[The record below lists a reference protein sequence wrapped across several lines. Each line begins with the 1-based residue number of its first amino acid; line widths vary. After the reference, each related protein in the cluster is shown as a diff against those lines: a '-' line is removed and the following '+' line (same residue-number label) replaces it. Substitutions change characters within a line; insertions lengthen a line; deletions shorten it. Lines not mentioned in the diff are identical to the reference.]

1 MYHQDDINNMN
12 YKQLRETVS
21 ELNDK
26 YVKLK
31 RTLEDALDNI
41 DESNLATTLR
51 KKLNGYDTQFSVT
64 AEKIESKVSYEDLE
78 NSLNQYSTVSQTAQA
93 IEMSVVSSQEY
104 TDGSVEKLSSTFT
117 MTADRISTRVTRM
130 NGQIETKFEQTADA
144 IKSLAFK
151 KYDTSTA
158 FTKSEKPTASNTTNS
173 EKENL
178 CKYNG
183 KYYYFNSILQRWE
196 EYSETNGVSSAFT
209 QTADGFELNGCVKVS
224 GDLITEG
231 TIKGVDIQGAKFWGN
246 NGENQYFKISSSF
259 GDIGVFDKDASP
271 TATVTNTKCAWGI
284 YFPDPNN
291 ETFYMY
297 SYGRPMLGYNH
308 SQKKLYPMGTWDFSS
323 CNVIGL
329 PTTS

>member
-1 MYHQDDINNMN
+1 MN

-21 ELNDK
+21 ELNDN

-64 AEKIESKVSYEDLE
+64 AEKIESKVSYEDLDE
-78 NSLNQYSTVSQTAQA
+78 HLSQYSTVSQTAQA

-117 MTADRISTRVTRM
+117 MTADRISTRVSRM

-151 KYDTSTA
+151 KYDTTKA
-158 FTKSEKPTASNTTNS
+158 FTKSEMPTASNTTSS

-183 KYYYFNSILQRWE
+183 KYYYFNNILQRWE

-231 TIKGVDIQGAKFWGN
+231 TIKGVDIQGAKFWGSGSSN
-246 NGENQYFKISSSF
+246 ALNQYFKLSSSF
-259 GDIGVFDKDASP
+259 GDIGVFSRKASSSD
-271 TATVTNTKCAWGI
+271 TVKSENCAWGI
-284 YFPDPNN
+284 YFPDATSK
-291 ETFYMY
+291 EFYMY
-297 SYGRPMLGYNH
+297 SYGKPILAYSSKENKLRP
-308 SQKKLYPMGTWDFSS
+308 KGTWDFSE
-323 CNVIGL
+323 CKVIGL

>member
-21 ELNDK
+21 ELNDN

-78 NSLNQYSTVSQTAQA
+78 NNLSQYSTVSQTAQA

-104 TDGSVEKLSSTFT
+104 TDNSVETLSSTFT
-117 MTADRISTRVTRM
+117 MTADGISTRVSKLKK
-130 NGQIETKFEQTADA
+130 GVETQFNQTAEK
-144 IKSLAFK
+144 IESLAFEK
-151 KYDTSTA
+151 MNTSEAVTV
-158 FTKSEKPTASNTTNS
+158 KEKPSASDKTLDK
-173 EKENL
+173 EKL
-178 CKYNG
+178 CKYNN
-183 KYYYFNSILQRWE
+183 KYYYFNDILQDWL
-196 EYSETNGVSSAFT
+196 EYDEKNGINSAFT
-209 QTADGFELNGCVKVS
+209 QISGGFILNGCVKVS

-231 TIKGVDIQGAKFWGN
+231 TITGVDIKGARFWGN
-246 NGENQYFKISSSF
+246 NGKNQYFKMSSSF

>member
-104 TDGSVEKLSSTFT
+104 TDNSVETLSSTFT
-117 MTADRISTRVTRM
+117 MTADGISTRVSKLKK
-130 NGQIETKFEQTADA
+130 GVETQFNQTAEK
-144 IKSLAFK
+144 IESLAFEK
-151 KYDTSTA
+151 MNTSEAVTV
-158 FTKSEKPTASNTTNS
+158 KEKPSASDKTLDK
-173 EKENL
+173 EKL
-178 CKYNG
+178 CKYNN
-183 KYYYFNSILQRWE
+183 KYYYFNDILQDWL
-196 EYSETNGVSSAFT
+196 EYDEKNGINSAFT
-209 QTADGFELNGCVKVS
+209 QISGGFILNGCVKVS

-231 TIKGVDIQGAKFWGN
+231 TITGTDIVGAKFYNEDKRAYVTIGN
-246 NGENQYFKISSSF
+246 SSGNYGDLTLKRVSNGEGQEVFQIYDTGVGIAIKAVGTSF
-259 GDIGVFDKDASP
+259 IGSTGSK
-271 TATVTNTKCAWGI
+271 T
-284 YFPDPNN
+284 
-291 ETFYMY
+291 
-297 SYGRPMLGYNH
+297 
-308 SQKKLYPMGTWDFSS
+308 YPKGTWDFSK
-323 CNVIGL
+323 CTVIGL
-329 PTTS
+329 PTSTS

>member
-1 MYHQDDINNMN
+1 MN

-21 ELNDK
+21 ELNDN

-104 TDGSVEKLSSTFT
+104 TDNSVETLSSTFT
-117 MTADRISTRVTRM
+117 MTADGISTRVSKLKK
-130 NGQIETKFEQTADA
+130 GVETQFNQTAEK
-144 IKSLAFK
+144 IESLAFEK
-151 KYDTSTA
+151 MNTSEAVTV
-158 FTKSEKPTASNTTNS
+158 KEKPSASDKTLDK
-173 EKENL
+173 EKL
-178 CKYNG
+178 CKYNN
-183 KYYYFNSILQRWE
+183 KYYYFNDILQDWL
-196 EYSETNGVSSAFT
+196 EYDEKNGINSAFT
-209 QTADGFELNGCVKVS
+209 QISGGFILNGCVKVS

>member
-1 MYHQDDINNMN
+1 MN

-21 ELNDK
+21 ELNDN

-78 NSLNQYSTVSQTAQA
+78 NNLSQYSTVSQTAQA

-104 TDGSVEKLSSTFT
+104 TDNSVETLSSTFT
-117 MTADRISTRVTRM
+117 MTADGISTRVSKLKK
-130 NGQIETKFEQTADA
+130 GVETQFNQTAEK
-144 IKSLAFK
+144 IESLAFEK
-151 KYDTSTA
+151 MNTSEAVTV
-158 FTKSEKPTASNTTNS
+158 KEKPSASDKTLDK
-173 EKENL
+173 EKL
-178 CKYNG
+178 CKYNN
-183 KYYYFNSILQRWE
+183 KYYYFNDILQDWL
-196 EYSETNGVSSAFT
+196 EYDEKNGINSAFT
-209 QTADGFELNGCVKVS
+209 QISGGFILNGCVKVS

-231 TIKGVDIQGAKFWGN
+231 TITGVDIKGARFWGN
-246 NGENQYFKISSSF
+246 NGKNQYFKMSSSF

>member
-21 ELNDK
+21 ELNDN

-104 TDGSVEKLSSTFT
+104 TDNSVETLSSTFT
-117 MTADRISTRVTRM
+117 MTADGISTRVSKLKK
-130 NGQIETKFEQTADA
+130 GVETQFNQTAEK
-144 IKSLAFK
+144 IESLAFK
-151 KYDTSTA
+151 KMNTSEAVTV
-158 FTKSEKPTASNTTNS
+158 KEK
-173 EKENL
+173 L
-178 CKYNG
+178 YKYNN
-183 KYYYFNSILQRWE
+183 KYYYFNDILQDWL
-196 EYSETNGVSSAFT
+196 EYDEKNGINSAFT
-209 QTADGFELNGCVKVS
+209 QISGGFILNGCVKVS

-231 TIKGVDIQGAKFWGN
+231 TITGTDIVGAKFYNEDKRAYVTIGN
-246 NGENQYFKISSSF
+246 SSGNYGDLTLKRVSNGKGQEVFQIYDTGVGIAIKAVGTSF
-259 GDIGVFDKDASP
+259 IGSTGSK
-271 TATVTNTKCAWGI
+271 T
-284 YFPDPNN
+284 
-291 ETFYMY
+291 
-297 SYGRPMLGYNH
+297 
-308 SQKKLYPMGTWDFSS
+308 YPKGTWDFSK
-323 CNVIGL
+323 CTVIGL
-329 PTTS
+329 PTSTS